1 MEIKHLKGIGE
12 MDYDHTHDILFFKV
26 KNRDYDHSIELED
39 VVLDIDKEGYT
50 TGIQI
55 FGASDIF
62 NVDKNALRDIRKWE
76 LKVRTEKGIISV
88 QVNFEMLKRNQVVE
102 RGQNLVRE
110 TTSPLVDSEVMC
122 AVAA

>member
-1 MEIKHLKGIGE
+1 
-12 MDYDHTHDILFFKV
+12 MDYDYAHDVLFFKV
-26 KNRDYDHSIELED
+26 KNRDYDHSVELDD

-62 NVDKNALRDIRKWE
+62 NVDKEALRDIRRWE
-76 LKVRTEKGIISV
+76 LKVRTESGIISV

-102 RGQNLVRE
+102 RGQNMVRE
-110 TTSPLVDSEVMC
+110 TSSPLIDSEVMC